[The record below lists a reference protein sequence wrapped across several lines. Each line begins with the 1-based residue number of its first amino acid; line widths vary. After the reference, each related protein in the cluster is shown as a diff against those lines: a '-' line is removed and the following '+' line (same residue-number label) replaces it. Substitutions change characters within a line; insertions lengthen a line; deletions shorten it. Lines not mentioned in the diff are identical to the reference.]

1 MSKTIDTTLLE
12 IILHRHFP
20 FGLVLGR
27 GITDNLDRKMLFGPN
42 EGAFQKRFTYNIRRL
57 CDKINDLR
65 GGMLS
70 DLPPIFPGQLFSM
83 ATIWDVFRYL
93 IYQFGQVHNPGIF
106 ENSRRHLQQRSG
118 IDTDPTAIA
127 FIGTFPPQALLSESI
142 EGKDI
147 ILQAGEAGTNRD
159 IFGAELILLYLANV
173 NPAFRFAARLFD
185 DSPLREKSR
194 YAEIIA
200 GDKEYF
206 AGGPTFKP
214 LGKPL
219 FECLFEPIRTCSD
232 SLDCQLK
239 FIYDNWA
246 EFLPDELLE
255 RILLATDILSEE
267 RRIRGLGP
275 GSIEILDFIRSTYG
289 ADYGINEPARFS
301 QDADWMS
308 NVVMIAKSIHVWLY
322 QLSNKYK
329 RHCRHLSDI
338 PDEELDQL
346 ARWGFTGLWLIGIWE
361 RSPASQKIKRAMG
374 NPEAMASAYSLYDYT
389 IAADLGG
396 EEAYINL
403 KERAWRRGIR
413 LASDM
418 VPNHTGIYS
427 RWVIEHPDWFIQL
440 PYPPYPN
447 YRFGGMDLSSDER
460 VMIQI
465 EDGYWDRRDAAVVF
479 KRTDKWTGDVR
490 YIYHGN
496 DGTNMPWN
504 DTAQLNFLNPEV
516 REAVINTIIHVARKF
531 PIIRFDAAMTLAK
544 RHYQRLWFPRPG
556 EGGAIPS
563 RAENGLTRE
572 QFDAAMPAEFWREVV
587 DRVAAEAPDT
597 LLLAEAF
604 WLMEGYFVRTLG
616 MHRVYNS
623 AFMNMLKMEENS
635 KYRQTVKNVLEFS
648 PEVLKRFVNFM
659 NNPDEET
666 AIAQFGDGDK
676 YYGIAVMMVTM
687 PGLPMFGHGQIEGFR
702 EKYGMEYGRAYWD
715 EPINRQMVKLHEQKI
730 FPLMRRRRLFSGSE
744 NFAFY
749 DFVTPEGWVDEN
761 VFAYS
766 NMVGLEK
773 AIIIYN
779 NSYNSTRGTI
789 KLSTAINKG
798 DADNKFL
805 IRRTLAEAIDIK
817 AEPGYFTIFKDYESG
832 LEYIRENLQIAER
845 GLFAVLRG
853 YQYNA
858 FLDLREVKDD
868 DGSWRRLCD
877 QLGGAGVPDIN
888 AALHELRYRAVLE
901 PFCELLKMENLD
913 SPGESEKSALSLCRA
928 KFDAFC
934 KAAADFMGITA
945 ERSAA
950 IESAWNEFA
959 VYHELVTGFGDDDN
973 RAEIIPLLETL
984 ERLNGQLLPLGL
996 AFFAIEAVENMAG
1009 HGEETTVPIS
1019 ISTVTDEWKLTDKL
1033 TSALVD
1039 RRIGM
1044 QESESHGRLLR
1055 LLIDHC
1061 RTIEGDRNL
1070 SGKALIAGLLADRRA
1085 HDYLLVNE
1093 YDGRLWLNKE
1103 RLEFLLGM
1111 IFLIKIVWY
1120 RSGGDSTII
1129 GLRRLVDTAASLID
1143 SARMAGYDI
1152 KAYLSLIEKYR

>member
-1 MSKTIDTTLLE
+1 MSKTIDKTLLDY
-12 IILHRHFP
+12 ILHRNFP
-20 FGLVLGR
+20 FGLLLGR
-27 GITDNLDRKMLFGPN
+27 DITDALDRQVLAPPDRETHRGN
-42 EGAFQKRFTYNIRRL
+42 LAYNIRL
-57 CDKINDLR
+57 
-65 GGMLS
+65 LS
-70 DLPPIFPGQLFSM
+70 DNINELRRLRRHDISPLYPGQLYSL

-93 IYQFGQVHNPGIF
+93 IYLFAQVQNPGIF
-106 ENSRRHLQQRSG
+106 AKLRQALKTRLN
-118 IDTDPTAIA
+118 IDPDEAA
-127 FIGTFPPQALLSESI
+127 VELMETFPPKALLFDSI
-142 EGKDI
+142 ESKEYIMQAGKD
-147 ILQAGEAGTNRD
+147 GSNRD
-159 IFGAELILLYLANV
+159 VFAAELILLHLANI
-173 NPAFRFAARLFD
+173 NPAFRFAIRLFD
-185 DSPLREKSR
+185 DTPLCERSHYED
-194 YAEIIA
+194 IIA
-200 GDKEYF
+200 GDRECL
-206 AGGPTFKP
+206 AGGPVFKP

-219 FECLFEPIRTCSD
+219 FDCLLEPINACPD

-239 FIYDNWA
+239 FIYDHWA
-246 EFLPDELLE
+246 SFLPDELLE
-255 RILLATDILSEE
+255 RILLAKDILSEE
-267 RRIRGLGP
+267 KRLRGLGA
-275 GSIEILDFIRSTYG
+275 GKIEILDFLKSVYG
-289 ADYGINEPARFS
+289 ADYGISEPARFS
-301 QDADWMS
+301 HDADWMS

-322 QLSNKYK
+322 QLSRKYN
-329 RHCRHLSDI
+329 RSCRILSDI

-361 RSPASQKIKRAMG
+361 RSPASQKIKQATG
-374 NPEAMASAYSLYDYT
+374 NPEALASAYSLYDYI

-396 EEAYINL
+396 EDAYINL
-403 KERAWRRGIR
+403 KNRAWRRGIR

-447 YRFGGMDLSSDER
+447 YRFNGRDLSDDGR

-479 KRTDKWTGDVR
+479 KRTDKMTGEIR

-496 DGTNMPWN
+496 DGTSMPWN

-531 PIIRFDAAMTLAK
+531 PIVRFDAAMTLAK

-563 RAENGLTRE
+563 RAEHGLTRE
-572 QFDAAMPAEFWREVV
+572 QFEAAMPKEFWREVV
-587 DRVAAEAPDT
+587 DRVTAEAPDT

-676 YYGIAVMMVTM
+676 YYGIAMMMVTM

-715 EPINRQMVKLHEQKI
+715 EPINWQMVQLHEQKI
-730 FPLMRRRRLFSGSE
+730 FPLMRRRKLFSGAE

-766 NMVGLEK
+766 NMMGGEK

-789 KLSTAINKG
+789 KLSTAVNKG
-798 DADNKFL
+798 DADNKIL
-805 IRRTLAEAIDIK
+805 IRKTLAEALDIR
-817 AEPGYFTIFKDYESG
+817 AEPGYFTILKDYESG
-832 LEYIRENLQIAER
+832 LEYIRDNMEIAEK

-853 YQYNA
+853 YQYSA
-858 FLDLREVKDD
+858 FLDLREIRDV
-868 DGSWRRLCD
+868 DGSVRRLCD
-877 QLGGAGVPDIN
+877 RLGGAGVPDMA
-888 AALHELRYRAVLE
+888 AALHELRYQVVLQ
-901 PFCELLKMENLD
+901 PFSELLKKENI
-913 SPGESEKSALSLCRA
+913 ESLGKGGQAAINRCRDDFIAFCRA
-928 KFDAFC
+928 GASL
-934 KAAADFMGITA
+934 AGIAEADIQAG
-945 ERSAA
+945 
-950 IESAWNEFA
+950 ESAWGEFA
-959 VYHELVTGFGDDDN
+959 VYHKLVTSSGNAD
-973 RAEIIPLLETL
+973 RPAEINPLLEHL
-984 ERLNGQLLPLGL
+984 ERLNVPLLPLGL
-996 AFFAIEAVENMAG
+996 AFFAIKAIDRLTRPKDDTESRSADLSLMDEWRLAAILTSSLVEQG
-1009 HGEETTVPIS
+1009 IGEYESKSHGE
-1019 ISTVTDEWKLTDKL
+1019 
-1033 TSALVD
+1033 
-1039 RRIGM
+1039 
-1044 QESESHGRLLR
+1044 LLR
-1055 LLIDHC
+1055 LLIDH
-1061 RTIEGDRNL
+1061 
-1070 SGKALIAGLLADRRA
+1070 SGMIGRKRLGGKTLISGLLADRRVQE
-1085 HDYLLVNE
+1085 YLLVNE

-1103 RLEFLLGM
+1103 RLESLLCLIFLLEVVR
-1111 IFLIKIVWY
+1111 IH
-1120 RSGGDSTII
+1120 SGGSPSII
-1129 GLRRLVDTAASLID
+1129 ELHRLLDDAALLID

-1152 KAYLSLIEKYR
+1152 KAYLTLIDKL

>member
-1 MSKTIDTTLLE
+1 MSKTIDKTLLDN
-12 IILHRHFP
+12 ILHRHFP
-20 FGLVLGR
+20 FGLLLGR
-27 GITDNLDRKMLFGPN
+27 DITDELDRRVLMAAGEEAHRRHL
-42 EGAFQKRFTYNIRRL
+42 AYNIRL
-57 CDKINDLR
+57 
-65 GGMLS
+65 LS
-70 DLPPIFPGQLFSM
+70 DNINELRRLRRNDISPIYAGQLFSV

-93 IYQFGQVHNPGIF
+93 IYLFAQVQNPGIF
-106 ENSRRHLQQRSG
+106 ASLRQALEARLNIEH
-118 IDTDPTAIA
+118 DEAAIELMEA
-127 FIGTFPPQALLSESI
+127 FPPKALLFDSI
-142 EGKDI
+142 ESRQYIRQG
-147 ILQAGEAGTNRD
+147 GEAGSNRD
-159 IFGAELILLYLANV
+159 VFAAELILLHLANV
-173 NPAFRFAARLFD
+173 NPAFRFAIRLFD

-194 YAEIIA
+194 YEEIIA
-200 GDKEYF
+200 HDKEYLA
-206 AGGPTFKP
+206 AGPIFNP

-219 FECLFEPIRTCSD
+219 FDCLLEPINACPD

-246 EFLPDELLE
+246 SFLPDELLE
-255 RILLATDILSEE
+255 RILLAKDILSEE
-267 RRIRGLGP
+267 KRLRGLGA
-275 GSIEILDFIRSTYG
+275 GRIEILDFLKSAYG
-289 ADYGINEPARFS
+289 ADYGIHEPARFS
-301 QDADWMS
+301 HDADWMS

-322 QLSNKYK
+322 QLSRRYN
-329 RHCRHLSDI
+329 RHCRILSDI

-361 RSPASQKIKRAMG
+361 RSPASQKIKQATG
-374 NPEAMASAYSLYDYT
+374 NPEAMASAYSLFDYT

-396 EEAYINL
+396 EEAYANL
-403 KERAWRRGIR
+403 KSRAWQRGIR

-427 RWVIEHPDWFIQL
+427 RWIIEHPDWFIQL
-440 PYPPYPN
+440 PFPPYPN
-447 YRFGGMDLSSDER
+447 YRFSGRDLSDDGR

-479 KRTDKWTGDVR
+479 KRTDKLTGEVR

-496 DGTNMPWN
+496 DGTSMPWN

-531 PIIRFDAAMTLAK
+531 PIVRFDAAMTLAK

-563 RAENGLTRE
+563 RAEHGLTRE
-572 QFDAAMPAEFWREVV
+572 QFEAAMPMEFWREVV
-587 DRVAAEAPDT
+587 DRVTAEAPDT

-715 EPINRQMVKLHEQKI
+715 EPINWQMVKLHEQKV
-730 FPLMRRRRLFSGSE
+730 FPLMRRRRLFSGAE

-766 NMVGLEK
+766 NMVGEEK

-798 DADNKFL
+798 DADNKIL
-805 IRRTLAEAIDIK
+805 VRKTLADALGIRT
-817 AEPGYFTIFKDYESG
+817 EPGYFTIFKDYESG
-832 LEYIRENLQIAER
+832 LEYIRDNMEIADK

-858 FLDLREVKDD
+858 FLDFREVRDI
-868 DGSWRRLCD
+868 DGSVRRLCD
-877 QLGGAGVPDIN
+877 RLGGAGVPDAT
-888 AALHELRYRAVLE
+888 AALHELRYGAVIE
-901 PFCELLKMENLD
+901 PFSDLLKKENI
-913 SPGESEKSALSLCRA
+913 ESLAENTQVALSECRA
-928 KFDAFC
+928 KFTAFC
-934 KAAADFMGITA
+934 RAAADFMGIEA
-945 ERSAA
+945 ERPEAG
-950 IESAWNEFA
+950 ESSWAEFA
-959 VYHELVTGFGDDDN
+959 VYHKLVTTSGN
-973 RAEIIPLLETL
+973 AVCHAEVDPLLEHL
-984 ERLNGQLLPLGL
+984 ERLNEPLLPLGL
-996 AFFAIEAVENMAG
+996 AFFAIKAVGNLAG
-1009 HGEETTVPIS
+1009 LKDDTLPRSAVLSLI
-1019 ISTVTDEWKLTDKL
+1019 DEWKLADKL
-1033 TSALVD
+1033 ASSLVEQG
-1039 RRIGM
+1039 IGEY
-1044 QESESHGRLLR
+1044 ESKSHGELLR
-1055 LLIDHC
+1055 LLIGH
-1061 RTIEGDRNL
+1061 
-1070 SGKALIAGLLADRRA
+1070 SGMVGRHPRSDGKTLISGLLADRRA
-1085 HDYLLVNE
+1085 QEYLLINE

-1103 RLEFLLGM
+1103 RLESLLCLIFLLEAVR
-1111 IFLIKIVWY
+1111 IY
-1120 RSGGDSTII
+1120 SGGSPSII
-1129 GLRRLVDTAASLID
+1129 ELHRLLDDAALLID

-1152 KAYLSLIEKYR
+1152 GAYLTLIDKS